1 MQPNPSLLLVA
12 LAAASLAPGAAAR
25 SDCGWTTA
33 SPAPQA
39 RVEAPAAVIG
49 GRLYVFGG
57 FADAALHTSQRV
69 DVYDPATDAW
79 TGAADLPVAITH
91 AGVAVDGTTVWFAG
105 GFQGNHPGFAVADV
119 RRYDAPSDTWSAGPP
134 LPEPR
139 AGGALVRLGT
149 RLHYFGGVLAD
160 RNTDSGAHWELDL
173 ASPTGWIPR
182 APLPSPRNHLAGAEV
197 GGRVYAIGGQH
208 NHDTSP
214 FDVADVHA
222 WDPAS
227 DAWSAVASL
236 PAARSHFEP
245 GTSVVAG
252 RIRIAGGRGPLA
264 SDLAVLAVT
273 EYDPLADA
281 WSDVFSLPQALF
293 APAAHPIG
301 AEYVVACGGPSVNQ
315 PGTATW
321 RRPLDPT
328 APADVRRIDCGAG
341 GGSIQSGVAWCPD
354 EGFIGGGAYANP
366 AVGDVANTADDA
378 LYRTERSGAPPD
390 VARFA
395 YSLAASPGWHRVVL
409 RFAEIY
415 WGAPNGG
422 PGGVGRRVFDVRLE
436 GATVLDDF
444 DPTAE
449 AGGALAAVE
458 RTFELAVGDGSIDL
472 ELEASVD
479 QPTIGAIELIELSAG
494 SVASYCTT
502 SPNSVGPGATIGWQG
517 STSLS
522 LQGAGLT
529 VAGGPPGKSGLF
541 FFGSQPDQT
550 PFGDGVRCVA
560 GQVFRLATVV
570 LDPNG
575 AAASALDF
583 TSPPATVIAPG
594 STWYFQMRYRDPFG
608 PLGSGFNY
616 TDAVAATFWP

>member
-1 MQPNPSLLLVA
+1 MKSASPLLL
-12 LAAASLAPGAAAR
+12 LAATTLAASVAPAQ
-25 SDCGWTTA
+25 SSCGWVPA
-33 SPAPQA
+33 SPAPAA
-39 RVEAPAAVIG
+39 RVEAPAAVIA

-57 FADAALHTSQRV
+57 FADASLHASQRV

-79 TGAADLPVAITH
+79 TQASDLPVAITH
-91 AGVAVDGTTVWFAG
+91 AGVAVAGGAVWFAG

-119 RRYDAPSDTWSAGPP
+119 RRYDAASDTWSSGPP

-139 AGGALVRLGT
+139 AGGALVRLGD

-160 RNTDSGAHWELDL
+160 RDTDSGSHWELDL
-173 ASPTGWIPR
+173 ANPTAWTPR
-182 APLPSPRNHLAGAEV
+182 AALPAPRNHLAGAEV

-208 NHDTSP
+208 RHDTNP

-236 PAARSHFEP
+236 PTARSHFEP

-273 EYDPLADA
+273 EYDPQADA
-281 WSDVFSLPQALF
+281 WGDVFSLPQALF

-301 AEYVVACGGPSVNQ
+301 GEYVVACGGPNVNQ

-321 RRPLDPT
+321 RRPLDPG
-328 APADVRRIDCGAG
+328 APAAVRRIDCGAG
-341 GGSIQSGVAWCPD
+341 TGSIQSGLAWCPD
-354 EGFIGGGAYANP
+354 EGFLGGGAYANA
-366 AVGDVANTADDA
+366 AVGDVAGTLDDA

-390 VARFA
+390 TARFG
-395 YSLAASPGWHRVVL
+395 YSFAANPGWHRVVL

-422 PGGVGRRVFDVRLE
+422 PGGAGRRVFDVRLE
-436 GATVLDDF
+436 GQTVLDDF
-444 DPTAE
+444 DVTAA
-449 AGGALAAVE
+449 AGAAVTAVE
-458 RTFELAVGDGSIDL
+458 RTFELAVGDGAIDL

-479 QPTIGAIELIELSAG
+479 RPTVAAIELVELSSG
-494 SVASYCTT
+494 SVSTYCATA
-502 SPNSVGPGATIGWQG
+502 PNSVGPGATIAHQG

-522 LQGAGLT
+522 LASLTLTATGMPAGRPGLFYFGT
-529 VAGGPPGKSGLF
+529 QPVQTPLGDGWRCVGGTAYRLPALWTDAGG
-541 FFGSQPDQT
+541 
-550 PFGDGVRCVA
+550 
-560 GQVFRLATVV
+560 
-570 LDPNG
+570 G
-575 AAASALDF
+575 AQQALDF
-583 TSPPATVIAPG
+583 SSAPASAIQAG
-594 STWYFQMRYRDPFG
+594 QTWYFQMRYRDPAG
-608 PLGSGFNY
+608 PGGSGFNQ
-616 TDAVAATFWP
+616 TDGLRATFWP